1 MSRRFTFVAFAV
13 AVLAVVVY
21 FVANAGDGPR
31 RAKSGAG
38 DEAAAEQRLGP
49 FELAATPDTDTGQAS
64 AVSGEL
70 AADESESARES
81 LGAAAG
87 DEPPVVRRAVRGQ
100 VLDEFGAPS
109 VGEWVQWDQR
119 SDDERNTKGFRA
131 NSLPISHAQTDAS
144 GWFEF
149 PLEFGDASL
158 GGRLQYGIV
167 LFGGTTPIA
176 LVDREGRDHFLQY
189 PTRGADGPELVVEVV
204 DARDGAPLY
213 PETFELALTAW
224 STEPVDP
231 TLPESVTARGSWRIA
246 PHPATIVR
254 RLGEVRVERLAPGTW
269 RLVARATNST
279 AVTRE
284 FTIPLR
290 GDDVAL
296 RVELAT
302 FDGDWLV
309 GLGPRVGDLLAP
321 DRGNGFD
328 RFLAAEL
335 PRRELAGRDSNGHF
349 VHTISGFDGEEIE
362 GAVLELDLEAV
373 PDMCDNDAIG
383 LEFADGGFAWGIGIG
398 ELVGRSWDQGQRALV
413 SLDLAR
419 LPVPGGTMSLLDR
432 LADGGLDVYV
442 QDDTAVHALVLH
454 VK

>member
-13 AVLAVVVY
+13 AVLAVVVF
-21 FVANAGDGPR
+21 FVSNAGDGPR
-31 RAKSGAG
+31 RAASGAE
-38 DEAAAEQRLGP
+38 EAADPERRLGP
-49 FELAATPDTDTGQAS
+49 VDLAATPDAAQAS
-64 AVSGEL
+64 DATAEL
-70 AADESESARES
+70 AANESEPARES
-81 LGAAAG
+81 LGAAVG
-87 DEPPVVRRAVRGQ
+87 DEPPVVPRAVRGQ
-100 VLDEFGAPS
+100 LVDEFGAPV
-109 VGEWVQWDQR
+109 VGEWVLWDQR
-119 SDDERNTKGFRA
+119 SDEERNTKGFWP
-131 NSLPISHAQTDAS
+131 NTLPTFYASTDAS

-149 PLEFGDASL
+149 THPAGDASI
-158 GGRLQYGIV
+158 GGRLEYGIA
-167 LFGGTTPIA
+167 LFAGATPTVP
-176 LVDREGRDHFLQY
+176 VDREGRDHFLQY

-213 PETFELALTAW
+213 ADTFELALTAW
-224 STEPVDP
+224 PTEPVDA
-231 TLPESVTARGSWRIA
+231 TLPESVTSRGSWRTT

-269 RLVARATNST
+269 RLVTRAANST

-309 GLGPRVGDLLAP
+309 GLGPRLGEPLAP

-328 RFLAAEL
+328 RFLAADL
-335 PRRELAGRDSNGHF
+335 PRRELGGRDSNGHF
-349 VHTISGFDGEEIE
+349 VHTIGGFDGEEIE
-362 GAVLELDLEAV
+362 SAVLELDLEAV
-373 PDMCDNDAIG
+373 PDMCDNDTLS

-419 LPVPGGTMSLLDR
+419 LPVPGGTMNLLGR

>member
-1 MSRRFTFVAFAV
+1 MSRRFTFVALAV
-13 AVLAVVVY
+13 AVLAVVLY

-31 RAKSGAG
+31 RAASGAG
-38 DEAAAEQRLGP
+38 DEASLEQRLGP
-49 FELAATPDTDTGQAS
+49 FDLAATPNREAS
-64 AVSGEL
+64 AARGEL
-70 AADESESARES
+70 AANGREPTRES

-119 SDDERNTKGFRA
+119 SDEERDTKGYWA
-131 NSLPISHAQTDAS
+131 NSLPISHVQTDAS

-149 PLEFGDASL
+149 PLEFGDASV
-158 GGRLQYGIV
+158 GGRLLYGIV
-167 LFGGTTPIA
+167 LFAGTTPTA
-176 LVDREGRDHFLQY
+176 PVDLEGRDHFLQY
-189 PTRGADGPELVVEVV
+189 PTRGADGPELVVEIV
-204 DARDGAPLY
+204 DARDGAPLHAD
-213 PETFELALTAW
+213 TFELALTAW
-224 STEPVDP
+224 PVEEVDP

-246 PHPATIVR
+246 PHPATVVR

-269 RLVARATNST
+269 RLVARAANST

-309 GLGPRVGDLLAP
+309 GLGPRDGELLAP

-328 RFLAAEL
+328 RFLAPEV
-335 PRRELAGRDSNGHF
+335 PRRELGGRGSNGHI
-349 VHTISGFDGEEIE
+349 VHTISGFDGAEIE

-373 PDMCDNDAIG
+373 PDMCDNDTLS

-419 LPVPGGTMSLLDR
+419 LPVPGGTLSVLDR

-442 QDDTAVHALVLH
+442 QDDTAVHGLVLH